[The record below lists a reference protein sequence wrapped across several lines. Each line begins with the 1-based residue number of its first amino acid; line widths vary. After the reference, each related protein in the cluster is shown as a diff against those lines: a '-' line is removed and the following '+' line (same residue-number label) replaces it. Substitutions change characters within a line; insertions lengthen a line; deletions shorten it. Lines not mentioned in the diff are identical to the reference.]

1 MGIKKLIEVIKET
14 IIIKLGKEKYDLLVR
29 GHIIHKMVDYDY

>member
-1 MGIKKLIEVIKET
+1 MGIKKLIELIKQT

-29 GHIIHKMVDYDY
+29 RHIIYKMVDYDY